1 MNEWILLLSMV
12 PAIEAMGASVY
23 FFCSGQL
30 LYLPLC
36 VLLNFLG
43 VTVFIKAM
51 DRGMLPQRV
60 EKFLERRREK
70 AAKRIEGWFGRY
82 GNIALFFLIAMPLTG
97 IGSYSGAFIGRVF
110 ELKGAKFYLMIL
122 LAISFSLVFGFLIG
136 SVANLIFRC

>member
-43 VTVFIKAM
+43 VFVFIKAM